1 MTIQNRQH
9 QSFSH
14 IRSYSF
20 FSEFELLLELNSILS
35 CGKGA
40 VFARDS
46 TALLGQRQHP
56 SQSTL
61 FPVPPSP
68 LRRRRQSLSG
78 PQERKEKKSALKSHF
93 FLCVSNMWGMG
104 RSGALLRLIG
114 PIDSGSRFD
123 GGMPLPPLLLFSD
136 EEVELRDESE
146 ERELAGFTLAF
157 SHRFPKRRRRNHFF
171 FVIARPFYKGGAHPR
186 SKQKGGVEPPL
197 FEYYNLKNL
206 FYFLFFLPARAAKL
220 VACARGAI
228 LSFNSFLILARDTA
242 ARSHF
247 ESAVWAKNCFSASRF
262 FHFPVSRERNR
273 ADFPFMAKLDL
284 KAGI

>member
-1 MTIQNRQH
+1 M
-9 QSFSH
+9 
-14 IRSYSF
+14 
-20 FSEFELLLELNSILS
+20 LELDSILS

-61 FPVPPSP
+61 FPVPPPSCGDGVI
-68 LRRRRQSLSG
+68 LYRG
-78 PQERKEKKSALKSHF
+78 HRKEKKSALKSHF

-136 EEVELRDESE
+136 EGVELRDESE

-171 FVIARPFYKGGAHPR
+171 VIARPFYKGGAHPR
-186 SKQKGGVEPPL
+186 SKQKGGAQPPL
-197 FEYYNLKNL
+197 FE
-206 FYFLFFLPARAAKL
+206 
-220 VACARGAI
+220 
-228 LSFNSFLILARDTA
+228 S
-242 ARSHF
+242 
-247 ESAVWAKNCFSASRF
+247 
-262 FHFPVSRERNR
+262 
-273 ADFPFMAKLDL
+273 
-284 KAGI
+284 

>member
-1 MTIQNRQH
+1 MMVPHTRVQGGGGKGRKEGRTEGEEIVIFRGKKWTNSARVTIQNRQH

-186 SKQKGGVEPPL
+186 SKQKESSRHCL
-197 FEYYNLKNL
+197 NL
-206 FYFLFFLPARAAKL
+206 
-220 VACARGAI
+220 I
-228 LSFNSFLILARDTA
+228 I
-242 ARSHF
+242 
-247 ESAVWAKNCFSASRF
+247 
-262 FHFPVSRERNR
+262 
-273 ADFPFMAKLDL
+273 
-284 KAGI
+284 